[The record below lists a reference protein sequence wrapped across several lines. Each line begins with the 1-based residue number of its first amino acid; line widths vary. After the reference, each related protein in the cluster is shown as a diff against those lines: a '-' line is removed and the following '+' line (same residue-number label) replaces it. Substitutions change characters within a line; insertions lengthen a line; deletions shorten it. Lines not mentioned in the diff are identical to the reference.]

1 MASNQGLARLG
12 FLADESQWGN
22 QTRLSQDA
30 QGRQVFLGH
39 RGCPEEL
46 RLSQEDRYNTIATGW
61 PRHDTCTAINNHVCR
76 LNDPSDIYSHVTSRS
91 HGHQHD
97 DLDPAVP
104 CCLLR
109 WPTELGPKNSFNAV
123 CSTAPA
129 TGDLQYPVL
138 GHGSFFD
145 GYFAGH
151 VGMPELCDGGGSSHV
166 KPGEVAAVATAQS

>member
-76 LNDPSDIYSHVTSRS
+76 LNDPSDIDLPLTSRT
-91 HGHQHD
+91 HGAPPARRFRPRRPLLPPAMAHRTRAEEQFQCGLQHRTSD
-97 DLDPAVP
+97 
-104 CCLLR
+104 R
-109 WPTELGPKNSFNAV
+109 
-123 CSTAPA
+123 
-129 TGDLQYPVL
+129 
-138 GHGSFFD
+138 
-145 GYFAGH
+145 
-151 VGMPELCDGGGSSHV
+151 
-166 KPGEVAAVATAQS
+166 

>member
-61 PRHDTCTAINNHVCR
+61 PRHDTCTAINNHVSTVNAPPDIGLDATISR
-76 LNDPSDIYSHVTSRS
+76 GFLGRPAKFWARHNLNPVTS
-91 HGHQHD
+91 
-97 DLDPAVP
+97 PAPTARHRQNFLRAHIALFHRHSARQISVP
-104 CCLLR
+104 
-109 WPTELGPKNSFNAV
+109 ELGNR
-123 CSTAPA
+123 
-129 TGDLQYPVL
+129 
-138 GHGSFFD
+138 
-145 GYFAGH
+145 
-151 VGMPELCDGGGSSHV
+151 
-166 KPGEVAAVATAQS
+166 